1 MINLTTSKV
10 FGIHAR
16 SFMHGHIYPETMGGC
31 GNFTH
36 QGQWDVAVGCPIP
49 MIKCKCHDAITLSED
64 KMPTIVWLK
73 LIELDKDLIMFDP
86 RGLFL
91 TRLRVNQEYENCE
104 IMRLWVN

>member
-16 SFMHGHIYPETMGGC
+16 SFMHEHIYPETMRGC

-49 MIKCKCHDAITLSED
+49 MINVNAMLPYEENDAYH
-64 KMPTIVWLK
+64 
-73 LIELDKDLIMFDP
+73 
-86 RGLFL
+86 
-91 TRLRVNQEYENCE
+91 RLVAIY
-104 IMRLWVN
+104 